1 MEKSEGRNFLTEK
14 IKDLFFFQGRE
25 TRGNVNNRE
34 GKRAKGLGEHTGELA
49 TSSRGGIPTET

>member
-49 TSSRGGIPTET
+49 TSSRYGS